1 MAHRILVPFE
11 LPDPEPVSRLL
22 IEDLSG
28 MDVVLLGHYGLPEQ
42 TPPDAARDQF
52 GADARADLD
61 ALAADFEDAG
71 IEVTTRLV
79 FGKDRAKAIDQVAIE
94 EGCDAELDPAPT
106 AGIGRI
112 LVPLLDTANLDRLSF
127 FVHALVEDTTTEVT
141 LFHVAEGDE
150 PVSEAETMLE
160 EARDALIEGG
170 FDPELVDVAVV
181 ESGEH
186 DREILRVAEEYD
198 AVVMSEASPSV
209 TERIFGTLPDRIAD
223 RTGDPVIIVRRDR

>member
-106 AGIGRI
+106 EGIERI